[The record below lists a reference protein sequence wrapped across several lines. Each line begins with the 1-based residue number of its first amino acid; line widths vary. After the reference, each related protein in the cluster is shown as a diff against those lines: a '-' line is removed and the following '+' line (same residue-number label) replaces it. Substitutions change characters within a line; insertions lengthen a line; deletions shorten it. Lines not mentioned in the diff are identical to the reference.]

1 MSSSWNGSRHLCVQV
16 HRRGFF
22 LFLLTLPVLSP
33 LKQSLRL
40 FKPPNFPGLG
50 SSPTFVETAFLPL
63 HRYRLGGKHADKR
76 PCAGS
81 RSNHFAD
88 SAGQLRL
95 LGDSGTGPAAAVS
108 QQHRTRSGQRRKLSA
123 GLIKMDF
130 YVVFKKNHTKL
141 VTVIAHT
148 HKHCRS
154 PGIRLA
160 RLQQQ

>member
-1 MSSSWNGSRHLCVQV
+1 MS
-16 HRRGFF
+16 RRGFLLLF
-22 LFLLTLPVLSP
+22 FFLLTLPVLSP
-33 LKQSLRL
+33 LKQSFRL
-40 FKPPNFPGLG
+40 FKSPNFPGLG
-50 SSPTFVETAFLPL
+50 SSPTFVESGFLPH

-108 QQHRTRSGQRRKLSA
+108 QQHRTCSGQRRKLSA

-130 YVVFKKNHTKL
+130 YVTLKKKRHTKL
-141 VTVIAHT
+141 VMVISHN
-148 HKHCRS
+148 HKHCHLS
-154 PGIRLA
+154 GIRLA
-160 RLQQQ
+160 GLQQ